1 MSGRNRKCGNGFRA
15 KVYLTVEKGSE
26 THRLPSMLSVC
37 LLPHPLPLPPHF
49 LSSPSQG
56 LSGRWG
62 WVHIGPFWALP
73 QNLPPHEGRA
83 DAGGRGRGHPL
94 LGKPSLS
101 GKLIHSLRSLPAQQ
115 MPPFSGGLGD
125 SPQDGV
131 SRYTALWWEGGCCL
145 GAA

>member
-83 DAGGRGRGHPL
+83 DAGGWGAGGGGHPL

-101 GKLIHSLRSLPAQQ
+101 GETHSQFEESACSADASIQWGPRRFTPGWSL
-115 MPPFSGGLGD
+115 
-125 SPQDGV
+125 
-131 SRYTALWWEGGCCL
+131 AL
-145 GAA
+145 